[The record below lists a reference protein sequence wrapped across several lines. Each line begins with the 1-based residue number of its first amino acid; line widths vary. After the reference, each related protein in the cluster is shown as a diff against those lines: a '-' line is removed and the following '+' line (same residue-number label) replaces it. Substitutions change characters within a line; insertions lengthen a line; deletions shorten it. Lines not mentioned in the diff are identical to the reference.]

1 LKIARTFNNKPKLQS
16 IKHLHKKIDLK
27 TNNNKYLKTSKM
39 TSENKFISIG
49 NISDKGKSTR
59 EGNKGEKDEIK
70 YKKELFEKRMD
81 IEYCTSLFGN
91 DACEGIE
98 IINPTTKLPYA
109 SIEQIKK
116 APSGSKADVI
126 ILLKHTNVMRY
137 SSMKSLRGAKPSI
150 LNHTPRSANIFQTT
164 LQPCICELDSLAK
177 EYINNRKNKIIN
189 ERRKVVFGEDI
200 EFRDMKSFHD
210 EKIKTSFMKMLSYF
224 IFKGTGKK
232 LSPIECDSI
241 LVINKDG
248 SLTFTDCGSEEKK
261 MNYVETIIE
270 QCRISFRP
278 KGMPK
283 KIVDNCLPW
292 IYTDEVNGKQCGSIH
307 VRL

>member
-1 LKIARTFNNKPKLQS
+1 
-16 IKHLHKKIDLK
+16 
-27 TNNNKYLKTSKM
+27 M
-39 TSENKFISIG
+39 ENQIIIIEKG
-49 NISDKGKSTR
+49 NQ
-59 EGNKGEKDEIK
+59 GENDEIL
-70 YKKELFEKRMD
+70 YKKKLYENRSN
-81 IEYCTSLFGN
+81 IEYLVNIFGN

-98 IINPTTKLPYA
+98 IINPTTKLPYV

-126 ILLKHTNVMRY
+126 ILFKHTNVMRY
-137 SSMKSLRGAKPSI
+137 PSMKSLRGAKPSI
-150 LNHTPRSANIFQTT
+150 LNHTPRSANVFQTT
-164 LQPCICELDSLAK
+164 LQPCIGELDLLAK
-177 EYINNRKNKIIN
+177 EYINNTKNKIMN
-189 ERRKVVFGEDI
+189 ERRNVVFGEDI
-200 EFRDMKSFHD
+200 EFRDLKSFHD

-224 IFKGTGKK
+224 IFTGTGKK

-248 SLTFTDCGSEEKK
+248 SLKFIDCGSEEKK

-283 KIVDNCLPW
+283 KIVDDCLPW
-292 IYTDEVNGKQCGSIH
+292 IYTDDVNGKQCGSIH